1 MTTYPL
7 TPSQS
12 HLLKSHLITPGKPL
26 FNQVITATLSG
37 GTFSDDDVKAMCEA
51 WQSVQQRHPVLGV
64 TIIESDSAGFV
75 QKAGNARSCMEVI
88 DLDSQSGASAET
100 FKMWMSNRMQRV
112 FELDKS
118 LTDAAVVRHGQD
130 EMIVY
135 LNMHHLVADAWS
147 TNLILEELIQTFNV
161 ASNRVDPSHEVFS
174 SLSAPAQQNFFD
186 YAITISDSQTPNLKQ
201 ESPQKAQGQALG
213 TALPSFY
220 GHINERL
227 ATAST
232 RKLVNLSAN
241 DHSRL
246 LKLSKDSELQQLSE
260 NLFQLCFHLT
270 VLSVF
275 LHKTSGDTELVIE
288 VPLLGRFSQQWMNVA
303 GNFIEMIRVTVT
315 VKPEDTVLAVYKR
328 NRDKLFEALRNAKP
342 GCTSLLEP
350 VAVHG
355 VLNLI
360 TARQSSPV
368 DAGATFAWHHPGH
381 SDLSHPVRLHVA
393 DWNATG
399 TPDIELDLNH
409 AFFVPPYID
418 RASEHLTATYH
429 AILESR
435 KTVVSDLSIM
445 TRDEKW
451 CFKGPEIPAGCA
463 NKVSLPARLAGVAAS
478 MPDAV
483 ALSDGVTSVSYRE
496 LNDYAATIECQLR
509 DHDIGC
515 GQRVAVYL
523 ARTLHLPIV
532 ILGILR
538 SGATYVPIDR
548 DQPKLR
554 AEEII
559 DDARV
564 ACLITDEGAS
574 LASDVLHLTADALLD
589 SSRPHLQTSPAGGL
603 SDNSDID
610 PADPAYLLYTSGS
623 TGKPKGV
630 VVSHGSLM
638 SYLNWAG
645 KYYAISSPMVM
656 PLFTSIGF
664 DLTVTSLFLPWL
676 SGGTLRV
683 FPRAAE
689 NQALLL
695 LDVIRD
701 KSINTIKLTPAHLKI
716 LINSES
722 ENPEIRQ
729 LIVGGEDLKSETA
742 RQTADL
748 FNQDVRIINEY
759 GPTEATVGC
768 IVREW
773 NGDREQGS
781 VPIGLPIDGMSAY
794 VLNESL
800 QPQFEGMAGELFLSG
815 PSLASGYWNDPET
828 TANAFIANPWS
839 AGTLMYRTGDRVRV
853 ERNELVYLGRNDG
866 QLKINGHRIELGE
879 IEAALLS
886 HPDIDECVVMASAG
900 KELTEHQQQETFCV
914 ECGLSSKYPE
924 ARFDEKGV
932 CNLCN
937 SYKPNKPRVDEYFRN
952 MDDLAAL
959 IKTIKQQRRGDYD
972 ALVLISGG
980 KDSTFTLS
988 KLVDFGLKVYAFSL
1002 DNGYISDQ
1010 AKQNIDY
1017 VCGALG
1023 VAHHYATTPH
1033 MNSIFADSLDR
1044 YSNVCDGCFKTI
1056 YNLSLKFAADHD
1068 IDYIFTGLSRGQ
1080 LFETRF
1086 NNELFSEF
1094 SLPPDKIDDMVEAA
1108 RIQYHAVKD
1117 APNTLL
1123 CIEEANNGTLASKIA
1138 IIDFFR
1144 YCHVELSD
1152 MMEYLRSRVG
1162 WVRPSDTGRSTNCL
1176 INDTG
1181 IHVHKLEKGFHN
1193 YSLPYSW
1200 DVRLGHK
1207 KRQDVLDELNDD
1219 IDLENVNSLLK
1230 EVGYLPKTYQA
1241 GSAVLHVYFTGSD
1254 RLNQQ
1259 ALTGWLGE
1267 RLPEYML
1274 PRQFNHL
1281 DSMPLNAHGKVDR
1294 HKLLNM
1300 RGRPSDTASSG
1311 PPKTATEK
1319 LVAGLWR
1326 QYTEVEQV
1334 YQQDNFFQLG
1344 GDSLSAIRCVMDLRR
1359 MGFKAEPADLFREPE
1374 LIRFANLLDQAP
1386 QPENPVPTAKPER
1399 FSSLD
1404 KSQQDRLKSLLA
1416 RQTTSEN

>member
-1 MTTYPL
+1 MNTYPL

-37 GTFSDDDVKAMCEA
+37 DIFTDDDVKAMCEA

-64 TIIESDSAGFV
+64 TIIESGSAGFV
-75 QKAGNARSCMEVI
+75 QKAGKAITDMEVI
-88 DLDSQSGASAET
+88 DLDSLSGEFSDTSKAWISH
-100 FKMWMSNRMQRV
+100 RLQRV

-118 LTDAAVVRHGQD
+118 LSDAAVARHGRN

-135 LNMHHLVADAWS
+135 LNMHHLIADAWS

-161 ASNRVDPSHEVFS
+161 ATNRVNPSPRES
-174 SLSAPAQQNFFD
+174 SSPVASDQQATFFD
-186 YAITISDSQTPNLKQ
+186 YATVLSESQKLHLKG
-201 ESPQKAQGQALG
+201 ESPQKAQGQPLG
-213 TALPSFY
+213 AALPSFY
-220 GHINERL
+220 GHINDRL
-227 ATAST
+227 ATDST
-232 RKLVNLSAN
+232 RMLVKLSAD
-241 DHSRL
+241 DHARL
-246 LKLSKDSELQQLSE
+246 LTLSKDSELQQLSE
-260 NLFQLCFHLT
+260 SLFQLCFHLT
-270 VLSVF
+270 VLSIF
-275 LHKTSGDTELVIE
+275 LHKTCGDTELVIE
-288 VPLLGRFSQQWMNVA
+288 VPLLGRFSQQWMHVA
-303 GNFIEMIRVTVT
+303 GSFIEMIRVSVT
-315 VKPEDTVLAVYKR
+315 VNADDTVLTVYKR
-328 NRDKLFEALRNAKP
+328 NTDRLFEALRNAKP

-360 TARQSSPV
+360 TARQSSPADV
-368 DAGATFAWHHPGH
+368 GATFAWHHPGH
-381 SDLSHPVRLHVA
+381 SDISHPVRLHVA

-409 AFFVPPYID
+409 AFFLPPYID
-418 RASEHLTATYH
+418 RASSHLANAYH

-435 KTVVSDLSIM
+435 ETVVSDLAIM

-451 CFKGPEIPAGCA
+451 SFKGPAIAADSAGQA
-463 NKVSLPARLAGVAAS
+463 LLPARLAGVAAS
-478 MPDAV
+478 TPDAI
-483 ALSDGVTSVSYRE
+483 ALSDDVNSVSYQE
-496 LNDYAATIECQLR
+496 LSDYAGTIERHLS
-509 DHDIGC
+509 DHDIGS

-523 ARTLHLPIV
+523 SRSLHLPIV

-538 SGATYVPIDR
+538 TGATYVPIDR
-548 DQPKLR
+548 DQPRLR
-554 AEEII
+554 AEEILN
-559 DDARV
+559 DAGV
-564 ACLITDEGAS
+564 ACLITDADAS
-574 LASDVLHLTADALLD
+574 LAPDVLTLSADALLD
-589 SSRPHLQTSPAGGL
+589 SSRQHLQTTPAGGL

-638 SYLNWAG
+638 SYLNWAS
-645 KYYAISSPMVM
+645 KYYAISSPVVM

-683 FPRAAE
+683 FPQTAE

-716 LINSES
+716 LINSEA
-722 ENPEIRQ
+722 ENLAIRQ

-759 GPTEATVGC
+759 GPTEASVGC

-773 NGDREQGS
+773 SGDTEQGS

-815 PSLASGYWNDPET
+815 PSLASGYRNDPET
-828 TANAFIANPWS
+828 TANAFIANPWN
-839 AGTLMYRTGDRVRV
+839 AGTLMYRTGDQVRV
-853 ERNELVYLGRNDG
+853 QHNELVYIGRNDG

-886 HPDIDECVVMASAG
+886 HPDINECVVMASAG
-900 KELTEHQQQETFCV
+900 KDHTEHQQQETFCM

-924 ARFDEKGV
+924 ARFDEKGI

-952 MDDLAAL
+952 MDDLSAL

-988 KLVDFGLKVYAFSL
+988 KLVDLGLKVYAFSL

-1017 VCGALG
+1017 VCGTLG

-1068 IDYIFTGLSRGQ
+1068 ID
-1080 LFETRF
+1080 
-1086 NNELFSEF
+1086 
-1094 SLPPDKIDDMVEAA
+1094 
-1108 RIQYHAVKD
+1108 
-1117 APNTLL
+1117 
-1123 CIEEANNGTLASKIA
+1123 
-1138 IIDFFR
+1138 
-1144 YCHVELSD
+1144 
-1152 MMEYLRSRVG
+1152 
-1162 WVRPSDTGRSTNCL
+1162 
-1176 INDTG
+1176 
-1181 IHVHKLEKGFHN
+1181 
-1193 YSLPYSW
+1193 
-1200 DVRLGHK
+1200 
-1207 KRQDVLDELNDD
+1207 
-1219 IDLENVNSLLK
+1219 
-1230 EVGYLPKTYQA
+1230 
-1241 GSAVLHVYFTGSD
+1241 
-1254 RLNQQ
+1254 
-1259 ALTGWLGE
+1259 
-1267 RLPEYML
+1267 
-1274 PRQFNHL
+1274 
-1281 DSMPLNAHGKVDR
+1281 
-1294 HKLLNM
+1294 
-1300 RGRPSDTASSG
+1300 
-1311 PPKTATEK
+1311 
-1319 LVAGLWR
+1319 
-1326 QYTEVEQV
+1326 
-1334 YQQDNFFQLG
+1334 
-1344 GDSLSAIRCVMDLRR
+1344 
-1359 MGFKAEPADLFREPE
+1359 
-1374 LIRFANLLDQAP
+1374 
-1386 QPENPVPTAKPER
+1386 
-1399 FSSLD
+1399 
-1404 KSQQDRLKSLLA
+1404 
-1416 RQTTSEN
+1416 